1 VNVCELIAGA
11 ASSFGG
17 APALVDAERP
27 GGARTV
33 TYEALYREV
42 RGFAWALGDRGL
54 EPGDRVAILMDNSIE
69 LVVTEWACLVAGFV
83 WVAVNSR
90 TSAEELSSILAD
102 CSPALLL
109 AGEGFENVVRA
120 ARLPAGCEAVAEG
133 ADAWR
138 SLFESPAPEEY
149 RPEIPDDNAAV
160 RIRYT
165 SGTAGKPKGAVL
177 TRGCYD
183 ASVENVAGVLGEL
196 SPSDTVLQ
204 IAPMTHASGAM
215 FLPHVAVGAR
225 AVLLR
230 HFDDAAFARQVERW
244 NATAV
249 FLVPTML
256 IRILERLGDGSR
268 FRSLKSI
275 VYGGASMPVDRLRRA
290 VETLGAVFV
299 QIYGLTEST
308 WPVCALSKT
317 DHLRRDG
324 ESNAAWEAR
333 LHSCGRPTPVGE
345 LRIVDEHGNACATGQ
360 TGEIRVRGRNTMK
373 GYWHAESVP
382 SSAVSDPSFKGL
394 DADGWMH
401 TGDLGF
407 RDVDGFVTIVDRLH
421 DMIVSGGFNVYPR
434 EVEAALSG
442 HPAVLESAV
451 VGVPNAEWGETV
463 HADVVLR
470 PGSSATEREL
480 IEHCA
485 AVLPGY
491 KKPRS
496 LVLVDALPKNAAGKV
511 LRREVRTRI
520 SGRAGAG

>member
-11 ASSFGG
+11 ASQFAD
-17 APALVDAERP
+17 APALVDDERT

-42 RGFAWALGDRGL
+42 RDFAWALGDRGL
-54 EPGDRVAILMDNSIE
+54 EPGDRIAILLDNSIE
-69 LVVTEWACLVAGFV
+69 LVVSEWACLVAGFV
-83 WVAVNSR
+83 WVAVNAR
-90 TSAEELSSILAD
+90 TSADELSSILAD
-102 CSPALLL
+102 CTPRLLL
-109 AGEGFENVVRA
+109 AGTGFADVVRA
-120 ARLPAGCEAVAEG
+120 ARLPAGCEAVGEG
-133 ADAWR
+133 AEAWQA
-138 SLFESPAPEEY
+138 LFERAAPPEF
-149 RPEIPDDNAAV
+149 RPQCPDENAPV

-196 SPSDTVLQ
+196 SASDTVLQ
-204 IAPMTHASGAM
+204 VAPMTHASGAM
-215 FLPHVAVGAR
+215 FLPHAAVGAR

-230 HFDDAAFARQVERW
+230 HFDDAEFAGQIERW

-256 IRILERLGDGSR
+256 IRILERIGDGSR

-275 VYGGASMPVDRLRRA
+275 VYGGASMPVDRLQRA
-290 VETLGAVFV
+290 VEVLGAVFV

-308 WPVCALSKT
+308 WPVCALTKT
-317 DHLRRDG
+317 EHLRREEEPD
-324 ESNAAWEAR
+324 EAWEAR
-333 LHSCGRPTPVGE
+333 LHSCGRATSVGE
-345 LRIVDEHGNACATGQ
+345 LRIVNSAGDECGAGV

-373 GYWHAESVP
+373 GYWRGGPV
-382 SSAVSDPSFKGL
+382 SASAATDPAFKGL
-394 DADGWMH
+394 DPQGWMH

-407 RDVDGFVTIVDRLH
+407 RDRDGFVTIVDRLH

-434 EVEAALSG
+434 EVESALSA

-470 PGSSATEREL
+470 PGVRVTEREL
-480 IEHCA
+480 IDHCA

-496 LVLVDALPKNAAGKV
+496 LAVVEALPKNPAGKV
-511 LRREVRTRI
+511 LRREVRNRI
-520 SGRAGAG
+520 SGA